1 MLDVYVKF
9 ALIKIF
15 SAKDFRRNFAH
26 IRMELMQNA
35 CLGRKIPEAKSRL
48 IPFNIRIFTSLV
60 RSKFFLHKF
69 AANKYKKLN
78 SASPYT
84 SFAIIPTTPLGG
96 RYYCKGNTGG
106 LQKIN
111 TKHLDLEK

>member
-1 MLDVYVKF
+1 MLGVYVKF

-26 IRMELMQNA
+26 IRMELMQNDR
-35 CLGRKIPEAKSRL
+35 LGRKIPEAKSRS
-48 IPFNIRIFTSLV
+48 IPFNIRIYTSLIH
-60 RSKFFLHKF
+60 SKKSLHKF

-106 LQKIN
+106 LQKIT
-111 TKHLDLEK
+111 TKHLPFKK